1 MVAPV
6 TIAWPHGRSA
16 AVVITV
22 AFEAEL
28 AILSVAPDATDRAKS
43 LSVGTY
49 GATRGVPRLLAELAR
64 RGTPSTWF
72 VPSALLERYP
82 EQVGAI
88 RDAGHE
94 LANCGVALEDFGA
107 VDTAV
112 QLAMVRRAQ
121 EAFQHS
127 LGVLPTGFRVGRG
140 EMSPGLPAALEA
152 EGFTWTSSLRG
163 DDRPH
168 FHAAPAGRLVEIPQH
183 HQLDDGPYFAFNLD
197 PPIPP
202 GSPRIAPTGDV
213 LDNWVTEF
221 DAYHAEGLCFVLTLH
236 PELIATPGRIGMLA
250 QFLDHVH
257 NRDVWLATAGEV
269 ARFWGEHGPA
279 NPPEHPVEVYHRIIG
294 ATTP

>member
-1 MVAPV
+1 VVAPV
-6 TIAWPHGRSA
+6 TNAWPHGRSA

-28 AILSVAPDATDRAKS
+28 AILAVAPDATDRAKS

-72 VPSALLERYP
+72 VHSALLERYP
-82 EQVGAI
+82 EQGRAI

-94 LANCGVALEDFGA
+94 LANCGVVLEDFGA
-107 VDTAV
+107 MDTAA

-152 EGFTWTSSLRG
+152 EGFAWTSSLRG

-168 FHAAPAGRLVEIPQH
+168 FHAAPAGRLVEIRNTTNSTTWRTSPSTWTH
-183 HQLDDGPYFAFNLD
+183 RSPWAAH
-197 PPIPP
+197 
-202 GSPRIAPTGDV
+202 GSPPPATCWTTGS
-213 LDNWVTEF
+213 
-221 DAYHAEGLCFVLTLH
+221 
-236 PELIATPGRIGMLA
+236 PSSTP
-250 QFLDHVH
+250 
-257 NRDVWLATAGEV
+257 
-269 ARFWGEHGPA
+269 
-279 NPPEHPVEVYHRIIG
+279 
-294 ATTP
+294 TTPRGCASCSPCTPN

>member
-6 TIAWPHGRSA
+6 TIAWPHGHSA

-28 AILSVAPDATDRAKS
+28 AILAVAPDATDRAKS

-82 EQVGAI
+82 EQARAI

-94 LANCGVALEDFGA
+94 LANCGVVLEDFGA
-107 VDTAV
+107 MDTAA

-152 EGFTWTSSLRG
+152 EGFAWTSSLRG

-183 HQLDDGPYFAFNLD
+183 HQLDDLAYFAFNLD
-197 PPIPP
+197 PPIPV

-213 LDNWVTEF
+213 LDNRITEF

-250 QFLDHVH
+250 RFLDHVH
-257 NRDVWLATAGEV
+257 NQDVWLATAGEV

-279 NPPEHPVEVYHRIIG
+279 NPPDHPVEVFQRIIG
-294 ATTP
+294 ETTA

>member
-1 MVAPV
+1 M
-6 TIAWPHGRSA
+6 TIAWPHGYSA

-28 AILSVAPDATDRAKS
+28 AILAVAPDAVDRAKS

-82 EQVGAI
+82 EQVRAV

-107 VDTAV
+107 LDDAGQLTVV
-112 QLAMVRRAQ
+112 QRAQ
-121 EAFQHS
+121 EAFRHR
-127 LGVLPTGFRVGRG
+127 LGVVPAGFRVGRG
-140 EMSPGLPAALEA
+140 EMSPRLPGALQAA
-152 EGFTWTSSLRG
+152 GFAWSSSLHG

-168 FHAAPAGRLVEIPQH
+168 FHAAPAGRLVEIPRH
-183 HQLDDGPYFAFNLD
+183 HQLDDLPYFAFNLD
-197 PPIPP
+197 PPIPA

-213 LDNWVTEF
+213 LDNWITEF
-221 DAYHAEGLCFVLTLH
+221 GAYRAEGLCFVLTLH

-257 NRDVWLATAGEV
+257 AQDVWLATAGEV
-269 ARFWGEHGPA
+269 ATFWGEHGSA
-279 NPPEHPVEVYHRIIG
+279 NSPDHPVEVFHRTIDS
-294 ATTP
+294 TTV